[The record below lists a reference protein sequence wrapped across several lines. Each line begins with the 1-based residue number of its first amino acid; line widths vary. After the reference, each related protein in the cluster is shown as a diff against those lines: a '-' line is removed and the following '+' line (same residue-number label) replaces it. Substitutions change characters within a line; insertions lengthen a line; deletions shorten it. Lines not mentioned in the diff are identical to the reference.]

1 MSLGK
6 NAENWRKYK
15 VSKEETKNEVSE
27 ARARTFVWFQV
38 PKMEKIICRLAKC
51 RETRTRDLNLVKCIK
66 NGEVNFLVTEE
77 DIRETA
83 AI

>member
-27 ARARTFVWFQV
+27 ARARTFVWF
-38 PKMEKIICRLAKC
+38 
-51 RETRTRDLNLVKCIK
+51 
-66 NGEVNFLVTEE
+66 
-77 DIRETA
+77 
-83 AI
+83 